1 MAVHESKGM
10 GFLDDLPWIFA
21 GSVMM
26 SSHRDHL
33 FADELASQILEFLLF
48 REEVK
53 SEARGTSVVL
63 RHHLG
68 GGQAAQEKVE
78 GALSSMV
85 TNHLN

>member
-48 REEVK
+48 REEVWN
-53 SEARGTSVVL
+53 S
-63 RHHLG
+63 LG
-68 GGQAAQEKVE
+68 PEPITPSDQLDWCLLPK
-78 GALSSMV
+78 
-85 TNHLN
+85 

>member
-1 MAVHESKGM
+1 MRVIHTFSDKARNIIKITVLSNLVLVAMALHST
-10 GFLDDLPWIFA
+10 
-21 GSVMM
+21 
-26 SSHRDHL
+26 
-33 FADELASQILEFLLF
+33 LLT
-48 REEVK
+48 K

-85 TNHLN
+85 TNHLG